1 MSKDDLPGRSLA
13 RRYVEWLTKQR
24 ENPLPA
30 AVQPASRAAEAWLNQ
45 RPKDE
50 SHRQD
55 EVIAENNRKIAE
67 AQQQLKPKD
76 GGEIDEPPADP
87 NARQPVMLQREFS
100 NDEEKAAYLER
111 IRQAQ
116 ANAKK

>member
-1 MSKDDLPGRSLA
+1 MSKDDMPGRSLA

-76 GGEIDEPPADP
+76 GGEVDVDP
-87 NARQPVMLQREFS
+87 GVRQPVMLQREFS
-100 NDEEKAAYLER
+100 NDAEREAYLER